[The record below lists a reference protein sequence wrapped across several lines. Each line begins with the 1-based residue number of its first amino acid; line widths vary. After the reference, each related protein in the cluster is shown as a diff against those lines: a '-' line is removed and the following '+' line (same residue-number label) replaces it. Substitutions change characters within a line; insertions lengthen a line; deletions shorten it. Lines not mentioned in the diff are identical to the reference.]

1 MRAPG
6 LLTAASK
13 FSTSRPVS
21 PLQARLAATSDRLVV
36 RCGHSLSWRGSPVVQ
51 TGTLSLLL
59 LFVFGSVYAQE
70 LNSQNNDLDLASQP
84 LHKVES
90 VEVGTGSGSTH
101 RVTTLSV
108 VSPQVQTA
116 PAPNSIEPAEQAAYD
131 AALEAFHQAHYLDA
145 AQGFVTFLREYPFSL
160 LADQGWYWLGE
171 SRYLDHG
178 FNDAVTAMTTL
189 LDSFPGSALGEAAR
203 LRLGSSYFELRRYQE
218 ARDVLEELLELSPDR
233 EILDLAKALLNDL
246 AAQGY

>member
-13 FSTSRPVS
+13 FSTSRPVAS
-21 PLQARLAATSDRLVV
+21 LQARVAASSVRLVV
-36 RCGHSLSWRGSPVVQ
+36 RCGHFLSWRGSPVVQ
-51 TGTLSLLL
+51 TGTLGL
-59 LFVFGSVYAQE
+59 LFLFLSGSVYAQE
-70 LNSQNNDLDLASQP
+70 LNSQNKDLDPASQP

-90 VEVGTGSGSTH
+90 VEVGTGLGSTH

-108 VSPQVQTA
+108 VSPQKREA
-116 PAPNSIEPAEQAAYD
+116 SSPSSIEPAEQEAYD
-131 AALEAFHQAHYLDA
+131 AAVEAFRQARYLDA

-218 ARDVLEELLELSPDR
+218 ARDVLEELLDISPDR
-233 EILDLAKALLNDL
+233 EILDLAKALLSDL

>member
-1 MRAPG
+1 MPG
-6 LLTAASK
+6 PA
-13 FSTSRPVS
+13 
-21 PLQARLAATSDRLVV
+21 
-36 RCGHSLSWRGSPVVQ
+36 
-51 TGTLSLLL
+51 
-59 LFVFGSVYAQE
+59 YAQE
-70 LNSQNNDLDLASQP
+70 LNSQNKDLDLASQL
-84 LHKVES
+84 LHKIES

-108 VSPQVQTA
+108 VSPQKREA
-116 PAPNSIEPAEQAAYD
+116 SSPNSIEPAEQEAYD
-131 AALEAFHQAHYLDA
+131 AALEAFRQAHYLDA

-171 SRYLDHG
+171 SRYLDHE

-218 ARDVLEELLELSPDR
+218 ARDVLEDLLDISPDT

>member
-1 MRAPG
+1 MPG
-6 LLTAASK
+6 PA
-13 FSTSRPVS
+13 
-21 PLQARLAATSDRLVV
+21 
-36 RCGHSLSWRGSPVVQ
+36 
-51 TGTLSLLL
+51 
-59 LFVFGSVYAQE
+59 YAQE
-70 LNSQNNDLDLASQP
+70 LNSQNKDLDLASQL
-84 LHKVES
+84 LHKIES

-108 VSPQVQTA
+108 VSPQKREA
-116 PAPNSIEPAEQAAYD
+116 SSPNSIEPAEQEAYD
-131 AALEAFHQAHYLDA
+131 AALEAFRQAHYLDA

-178 FNDAVTAMTTL
+178 FNDVVTAMTTL
-189 LDSFPGSALGEAAR
+189 LDSFPGSALGGAAR

-218 ARDVLEELLELSPDR
+218 ARDVLEDLLDISPDT